1 VPQIEVTFDIDA
13 NGILNVA
20 AKEKATG
27 KQQSIT
33 ITGSTNLD
41 KGEIDRMV
49 HEAQSHAQEDSAR
62 REQAEAKNRAEAMIY
77 STEQLLKDVG
87 GKAPGDV
94 VNQVQSQLTNLREAL
109 DSGDAERIKS
119 RMDSLQEATF
129 RLSEA
134 AYQAAGAAEG
144 AGADGHGGAAGEGAA
159 GAHNPEEEVIEAEY
173 KTE

>member
-1 VPQIEVTFDIDA
+1 M
-13 NGILNVA
+13 LNVS

-49 HEAQSHAQEDSAR
+49 QAAQAHAQEDAR
-62 REQAEAKNRAEAMIY
+62 LREEAEVKNRAEQMIY
-77 STEQLLKDVG
+77 QTEQLLKDMG
-87 GKAPGDV
+87 DKASADV
-94 VNQVQSQLTNLREAL
+94 KNNVESALANLREAKE
-109 DSGDAERIKS
+109 SGDLERIKT
-119 RMDSLQEATF
+119 RLDALQEATY

-134 AYQAAGAAEG
+134 AYQSAGAGAGPGAGADQGAAEG
-144 AGADGHGGAAGEGAA
+144 ATAG
-159 GAHNPEEEVIEAEY
+159 NPDEDVIEAEY